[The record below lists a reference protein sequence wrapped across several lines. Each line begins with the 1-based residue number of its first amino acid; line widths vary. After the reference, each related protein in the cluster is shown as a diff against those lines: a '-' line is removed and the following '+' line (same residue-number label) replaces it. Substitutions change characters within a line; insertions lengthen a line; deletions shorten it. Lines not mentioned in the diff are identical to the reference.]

1 MAEAPRPQETV
12 EGTVER
18 IVFQNQ
24 DTGFAVI
31 RVETKDRGVI
41 TAVGVLVGVNEGERL
56 RLTGTN
62 EHDRRF
68 GPQLKITSHMMLRPE
83 TLVGLKKYLG
93 SGLVDGIGPS
103 LAERLVDHFGL
114 EALTVIE
121 GQPDRLTE
129 VEGIGPVRAER
140 LKVAWAAQQGVR
152 DVMIFLESAGIS
164 PAFAARIHKRFGAQ
178 AIEVVKRD
186 PYQLALEVHGIG
198 FKLADRV
205 AAGLGIDRA
214 SPRRAAA
221 GVLHALGE
229 ASAEGHVF
237 LPRAELVEK
246 SRELL
251 GVPIEIVEEA
261 IDHLVERRHLI
272 ADEHR
277 LAPLY
282 LPRLHR
288 AEAESGNVLKS
299 LLQAPKP
306 PALAHLEEQLVAFEQ
321 KGGLTLAPE
330 QRAAIQAALKERLS
344 VITGGPGTG
353 KTTLVRGI
361 LHLAQAARLRVLLGA
376 PTGRAAKRLFEATGH
391 EASTLHRMLEF
402 NPGEQAFTRGPEQP
416 LEADLVIIDE
426 VSMLDIVLLES
437 LLAAIPLRGQLVLVG
452 DVDQL
457 PSVGP
462 GNVLADLI
470 RSGRVPVAR
479 LTRIFRQGE
488 ASLITVNAHRINH
501 GELPELGAP
510 GEGALSDFYFIER
523 DEPEELLKAVT
534 TVIAERIPKRFG
546 LNPVRD
552 VQLLTP
558 MHKGPVGAQRLNQE
572 LQKLLN
578 PVGPTLERGEQ
589 LLRVGDKVMQTR
601 NDYELGVYNGDVGLI
616 SSVDAE
622 ARIVVV
628 QFDDRTVRYEPA
640 DLDALVLAYASTV
653 HKAQG
658 SEYPAVVIVVSTQH
672 FVMLHRR
679 MLYTAVTRGRRLVVL
694 VGSRRALKLAV
705 ENRREVTRHS
715 LLPDRLTP
723 T

>member
-24 DTGFAVI
+24 ETGFSVI

-41 TAVGVLVGVNEGERL
+41 TAVGVLVGINEGERL
-56 RLTGTN
+56 RLTGTA

-68 GPQLKITSHMMLRPE
+68 GPQLKVQSHVMLRPE

-121 GQPDRLTE
+121 AQPERLTE

-140 LKVAWAAQQGVR
+140 LRAAWAAQQGVR

-198 FKLADRV
+198 FKLADKV
-205 AAGLGIDRA
+205 AANLGVDRA

-246 SRELL
+246 SLELL
-251 GVPIEIVEEA
+251 GVPVEIVEEA

-272 ADEHR
+272 ADEHA

-288 AEAESGNVLKS
+288 AEAESGHVLKS
-299 LLQAPKP
+299 LIRAPKP
-306 PALAHLEEQLVAFEQ
+306 PPLPHLEAQLSAFERE
-321 KGGLTLAPE
+321 GGLSLAPE

-361 LHLAQAARLRVLLGA
+361 LHLARAARLKVLLGA

-426 VSMLDIVLLES
+426 VSMLDVVLLES

-470 RSGRVPVAR
+470 DSGRVPVAR

-488 ASLITVNAHRINH
+488 ASLITVNAHRIND
-501 GELPELGAP
+501 GELPELKAP
-510 GEGALSDFYFIER
+510 GDGALSDFYFIER
-523 DEPEELLKAVT
+523 DDPEELLKAVT
-534 TVIAERIPKRFG
+534 MVIAERIPKRFG
-546 LNPVRD
+546 LHPVRD

-601 NDYELGVYNGDVGLI
+601 NDYELGVYNGDVGVI
-616 SSVDAE
+616 SSVDPE
-622 ARIVVV
+622 ARAVVV
-628 QFDDRTVRYEPA
+628 QFDDRAVRYETA
-640 DLDALVLAYASTV
+640 DLEALVLAYASTV

-679 MLYTAVTRGRRLVVL
+679 LLYTAVTRGRRLVVL

-705 ENRREVTRHS
+705 ENRREVNRHS
-715 LLPDRLTP
+715 LLPERL
-723 T
+723 